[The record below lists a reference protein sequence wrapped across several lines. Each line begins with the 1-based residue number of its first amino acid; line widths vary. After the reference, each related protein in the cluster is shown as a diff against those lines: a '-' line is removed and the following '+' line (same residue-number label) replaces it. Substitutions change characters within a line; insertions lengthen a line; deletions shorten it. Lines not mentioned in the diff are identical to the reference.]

1 MSKFKATPHG
11 SLWVSST
18 SDFTEALYTL
28 KVFCRS
34 AAAASTLKYDAKSTL
49 AIMSICRD
57 MTGLNFKEFLIEN
70 FNNGMARR
78 APLVTE
84 IVNYLNGDVTWRAV
98 KTQITIGENA
108 LRQKVTKDLNF
119 AHTIEE
125 KQSSSL
131 PKGFEKITNKDF
143 FRLIECLGPVHVARL
158 FLMLAGESFYVTRQ

>member
-18 SDFTEALYTL
+18 NEFTESLYTL

-34 AAAASTLKYDAKSTL
+34 AAASSSLKYDAKTTL
-49 AIMSICRD
+49 MMMDLCRE
-57 MTGLNFKEFLIEN
+57 MTGRSFKDFLAEN

-84 IVNYLNGDVTWRAV
+84 IVNYLNGTVTWRAV

-108 LRQKVTKDLNF
+108 LRQKVAKDLNF
-119 AHTIEE
+119 AHTVAER
-125 KQSSSL
+125 QSSTL

-158 FLMLAGESFYVTRQ
+158 FLMLAGESFYATRQ